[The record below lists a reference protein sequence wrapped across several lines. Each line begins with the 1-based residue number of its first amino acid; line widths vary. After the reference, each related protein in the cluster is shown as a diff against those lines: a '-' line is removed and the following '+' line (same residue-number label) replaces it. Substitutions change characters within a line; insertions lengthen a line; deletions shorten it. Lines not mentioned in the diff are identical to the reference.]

1 MMQQPIHLTTPE
13 LGRLLVELSM
23 LQSRQTGSQ
32 GGSPPGLPPTAVG
45 DIVHMASRPLAT
57 GASAGFAPPM
67 KVEMTS
73 LASLRPL
80 CAHALSLGGGDFAF
94 VDTGALEKRPVKG
107 GRQLSPPAAGTKN
120 LSPATADAL
129 ALAAASMKKQ
139 TLEEAEGSD
148 EPAPSPG
155 KKKSK
160 CGSSKRK
167 KKSASDATEPEPPA
181 AAESPNS
188 ADGRFQKTEL
198 CRFFQA
204 NACAKGM
211 DCPFAHGLDELQARP
226 NLYKSAICKMWL
238 RGKCPNSCKT
248 CRFAH
253 GPGDLKH

>member
-94 VDTGALEKRPVKG
+94 VDTGRELW
-107 GRQLSPPAAGTKN
+107 SPTCPPRR
-120 LSPATADAL
+120 SIW
-129 ALAAASMKKQ
+129 M
-139 TLEEAEGSD
+139 EGML
-148 EPAPSPG
+148 
-155 KKKSK
+155 
-160 CGSSKRK
+160 
-167 KKSASDATEPEPPA
+167 
-181 AAESPNS
+181 
-188 ADGRFQKTEL
+188 L
-198 CRFFQA
+198 C
-204 NACAKGM
+204 
-211 DCPFAHGLDELQARP
+211 PHL
-226 NLYKSAICKMWL
+226 
-238 RGKCPNSCKT
+238 
-248 CRFAH
+248 
-253 GPGDLKH
+253 